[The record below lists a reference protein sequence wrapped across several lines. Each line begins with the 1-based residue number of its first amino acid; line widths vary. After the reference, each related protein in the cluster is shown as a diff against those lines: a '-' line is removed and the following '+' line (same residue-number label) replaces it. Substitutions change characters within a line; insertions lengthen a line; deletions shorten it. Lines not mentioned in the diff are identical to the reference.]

1 MKISLQ
7 KNELLE
13 ETEVKVCYPHMD
25 FQTRHIVSYI
35 QQCNCFSDVQKEGK
49 YFHIPAN
56 HIFYIESVD
65 NRTFCYDR
73 ENVYRSFSS
82 LSSLE
87 EYLTNTT
94 FLRIS
99 KTCILNTTYLKC
111 FSPYPNH
118 RLIAELENGEKLI
131 VSRKYIPT
139 LKKKLKGEI

>member
-1 MKISLQ
+1 
-7 KNELLE
+7 
-13 ETEVKVCYPHMD
+13 MD
-25 FQTRHIVSYI
+25 SQTQHIVSYI
-35 QQCNCFSDVQKEGK
+35 QQCNCFLDVQKEEK
-49 YFHIPAN
+49 SFHIPAN

-65 NRTFCYDR
+65 NKTFCYDKK
-73 ENVYRSFSS
+73 NVYRSFSS
-82 LSSLE
+82 LSNLE
-87 EYLTNTT
+87 EYVKNTT
-94 FLRIS
+94 LLRIS